1 MAAKSVEFL
10 EEASADYE
18 AAFDWYFTRSEATA
32 ANFANELARAI
43 GMIAEAPQRWPAGPY
58 GARKFLLHRFPF
70 AVVLPRATLRNPSP
84 GHCSRPSAAR
94 LLERPNLNV
103 FSRSAETPK
112 HRRARPAATRCSSL
126 FFRCLDI
133 VGQER

>member
-70 AVVLPRATLRNPSP
+70 AVVYRELPSGIQVLAVVH
-84 GHCSRPSAAR
+84 G
-94 LLERPNLNV
+94 
-103 FSRSAETPK
+103 
-112 HRRARPAATRCSSL
+112 HRRPGYWKDR
-126 FFRCLDI
+126 I
-133 VGQER
+133 